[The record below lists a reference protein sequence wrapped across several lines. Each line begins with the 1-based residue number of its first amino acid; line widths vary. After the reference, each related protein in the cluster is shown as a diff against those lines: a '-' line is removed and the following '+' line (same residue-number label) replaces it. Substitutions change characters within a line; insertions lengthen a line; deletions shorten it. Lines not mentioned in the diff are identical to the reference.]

1 MFTLNTSLIFN
12 QNEIEALK
20 EYNRCCVA
28 VRTPFSHGQ
37 IGLLKVRFAA
47 LNIFV
52 KNGGPKTRSLLVAL
66 LKMRPHWQFP
76 LTHPVI
82 TIKRY
87 FCKCAGLEEMFGPEN
102 DPEMFVTMSSRRF
115 LRELKGEKKENLST
129 CQ

>member
-1 MFTLNTSLIFN
+1 MNTSSTFN
-12 QNEIEALK
+12 QNEMDALV
-20 EYNRCCVA
+20 EYNRCCSA
-28 VRTPFSHGQ
+28 VRGTFSRGQ

-52 KNGGPKTRSLLVAL
+52 RTEKFRTQSLLIAL

-102 DPEMFVTMSSRRF
+102 DPELFVTMSSRRF
-115 LRELKGEKKENLST
+115 LRELKGEKKENLPVW
-129 CQ
+129 Q